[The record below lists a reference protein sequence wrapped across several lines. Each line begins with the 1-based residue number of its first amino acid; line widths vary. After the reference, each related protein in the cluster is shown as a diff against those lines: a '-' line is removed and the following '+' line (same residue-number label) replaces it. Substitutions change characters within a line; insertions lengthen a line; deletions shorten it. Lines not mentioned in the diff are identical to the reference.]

1 MLVSLQKS
9 PAQDTVSDKD
19 DDAADESAV
28 EDTTT
33 VGTIT
38 EESGGA
44 EGTVSETQ
52 PIVSKLKEAQQEEGE
67 VSNGALT
74 EIDTDDSVLQRRE
87 PDSVAHNESCDGDEG
102 TPPCAEPA

>member
-1 MLVSLQKS
+1 MLVSLQKG

-19 DDAADESAV
+19 DDATDESAV
-28 EDTTT
+28 EDTT

-87 PDSVAHNESCDGDEG
+87 PDSVAHNESSDGDEG

>member
-9 PAQDTVSDKD
+9 PAQDTASDK

-28 EDTTT
+28 EDTT
-33 VGTIT
+33 VGAIT
-38 EESGGA
+38 EETGGA
-44 EGTVSETQ
+44 EETVCEETQ

-74 EIDTDDSVLQRRE
+74 EIDTDDSVLQRE
-87 PDSVAHNESCDGDEG
+87 PDSVAQNESCDGDEG

>member
-9 PAQDTVSDKD
+9 PSQDTASDK
-19 DDAADESAV
+19 DDAADEAAV
-28 EDTTT
+28 EDTT
-33 VGTIT
+33 VGAIT

-44 EGTVSETQ
+44 EETVCEETQ
-52 PIVSKLKEAQQEEGE
+52 PIVSKLNETQQEEGE
-67 VSNGALT
+67 VSNGTLT

-87 PDSVAHNESCDGDEG
+87 PDSVAQNESCDGDEG